1 MQNIYITGA
10 NGFIGHNLVKFL
22 ADKNYEVWTLLRKGS
37 LPSFSIKK
45 NINIVFGD
53 LLDKESLIKSIPEN
67 CVVINLAANPYDP
80 KLSYKVNVGGT
91 KNLVEASLSKNVQH
105 FINISS
111 QSTKIRKKGVY
122 AITKNE
128 SDNIVKESSLN
139 YTILKPSLVYG
150 PGYKGLFAKI
160 KGTISL
166 IPFVP
171 IFGNGKTL
179 FNPLHVDD
187 LSFLIEKTI
196 NDKSSFKKM
205 YDIGSKK
212 KISYNKFYTLTLKYL
227 WKNAKLMHIPIFVGV
242 IMGRLM
248 TKFMKTPFFY
258 VDNVLGSTQDAG
270 CNPKEILSQY
280 KYNPLEIKE
289 GMEKIFKP
297 KGINIAIV
305 GLGKMSLIHTP
316 ILKTFIGVNIVALID
331 PIPVMYP
338 SLKSLG
344 VDANYYSSLKQAIR
358 KEEIDA
364 IFVLSPNFTH
374 FDILKIALENGIHV
388 FSEKPLTI
396 NQSQIEYLSK
406 IKTKSIIRVGYTL
419 VFNRVFLHLKKII
432 VNKELGNIKS
442 FNASFLHSEVL
453 KKKNGW
459 MFTKKLSGGGVLM
472 NPGPHLFSLIYLLFG
487 KPNKTTGEI
496 KSLYSTEV
504 EDEVVGKLFYK
515 NYEGKIDLSWS
526 RKNHNIG
533 KYYFNIDFEKGS
545 ITADKDGLIIKKG
558 KNQEKIGYYELEP
571 LIKPVIDINPKANG
585 EAYYIEDRLFLDSII
600 NKNQDKVINSF
611 EFAKNTESII
621 FDLYQSSKNDN

>member
-1 MQNIYITGA
+1 MQKIYITGA
-10 NGFIGHNLVKFL
+10 NCFIGHNLVEYFTN
-22 ADKNYEVWTLLRKGS
+22 KNYEVWALLRNGS
-37 LPSFSIKK
+37 LPSFSLKK

-53 LLDKESLIKSIPEN
+53 LLDKKSLVKSIPEN

-80 KLSYKVNVGGT
+80 VLSYKVNVGGT
-91 KNLVEASLSKNVQH
+91 KNLVEASLYKKVKH

-122 AITKNE
+122 AITKNKSDKIVE
-128 SDNIVKESSLN
+128 SFNLN

-160 KGTISL
+160 ISTISL

-179 FNPLHVDD
+179 FNPLYIDD
-187 LSFLIEKTI
+187 LCFLIEKTV
-196 NDKSSFKKM
+196 NDKTS
-205 YDIGSKK
+205 
-212 KISYNKFYTLTLKYL
+212 
-227 WKNAKLMHIPIFVGV
+227 
-242 IMGRLM
+242 
-248 TKFMKTPFFY
+248 FFY

-270 CNPKEILSQY
+270 CDPKEILTKY
-280 KYNPLEIKE
+280 KYNPLEIKG

-297 KGINIAIV
+297 KGINVAIV
-305 GLGKMSLIHTP
+305 GLGKMSLIHTH
-316 ILKTFIGVNIVALID
+316 ILKTFKGVNIVALID

-338 SLKSLG
+338 SLISLG
-344 VDANYYSSLKQAIR
+344 LDANYYSSFKQAIR
-358 KEEIDA
+358 KENIDA
-364 IFVLSPNFTH
+364 VFVLSPNFTH

-396 NQSQIEYLSK
+396 NRSQIEYLSK
-406 IKTKSIIRVGYTL
+406 IKTRSIMRIGYTL
-419 VFNRVFLHLKKII
+419 VFNRVFLYLKRII
-432 VNKELGNIKS
+432 ENKELGNIKS

-558 KNQEKIGYYELEP
+558 KKQEKIGYYDLEP

-585 EAYYIEDRLFLDSII
+585 EAYYIEDRLFIDSII
-600 NKNQDKVINSF
+600 NKNQYKVLNSL

-621 FDLYQSSKNDN
+621 FDLYKNSKNDN